1 MSIYPCN
8 QQGQLPLTSPMP
20 PDPTTNYNQQSGDTA
35 ANTNHNIVWSKQHL
49 QKNESRFSTIMQPA
63 DQSIHFVFNYH
74 LLLLNS
80 SWRCPPRARQTPK
93 RRHWRWRLDSPGTS
107 SYLPVLGSPLAFGI
121 TAGTPADFTRAAFT
135 VGMVGSGRPG
145 EPKAASVTYL
155 PARTGGA
162 TNSASSPR

>member
-1 MSIYPCN
+1 MQPAGPVAPDPQCPLT
-8 QQGQLPLTSPMP
+8 QLPTTINKAVTPLQT
-20 PDPTTNYNQQSGDTA
+20 PTIILSGQ
-35 ANTNHNIVWSKQHL
+35 NNIFK
-49 QKNESRFSTIMQPA
+49 KKESRFSTIMQPA

-107 SYLPVLGSPLAFGI
+107 SYLPVLGSLLAFGI